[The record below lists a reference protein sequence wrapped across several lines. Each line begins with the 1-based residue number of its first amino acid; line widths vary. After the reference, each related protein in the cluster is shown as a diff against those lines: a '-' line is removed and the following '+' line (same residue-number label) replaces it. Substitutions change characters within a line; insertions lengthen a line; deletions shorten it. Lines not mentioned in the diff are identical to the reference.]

1 MPEWLQALVRSDL
14 AQILRNIGEGVIV
27 TRVILWGLTSV
38 HGFLLLSAASD
49 DFRGVFI
56 VFHELMAFFTYAWL
70 SVISLGEL
78 VFLTLKRLKR
88 YAAHTKGEGID

>member
-27 TRVILWGLTSV
+27 ARAILWGLTSV
-38 HGFLLLSAASD
+38 HGFLLLSTASD

-56 VFHELMAFFTYAWL
+56 GFHELMAFFTYAWL
-70 SVISLGEL
+70 SVMSLGEL

-88 YAAHTKGEGID
+88 YASPAKGEGVD